1 MMPDTRQ
8 HRGAHPEDA
17 ALFAPDQ
24 EPALQQAAAELCWLL
39 DRGYALRSCVA
50 LTGNRHG
57 LTQRQRLAITRSV
70 CSHEQH
76 SRRAAHRL
84 ELADLAGQELWIDG
98 FNLLILIESA
108 LAGGIILIGRDGCCR
123 DLAGLHG
130 TYRDVAETR
139 TAAELI
145 GAAAEERRVRRCRW
159 LLDRP
164 VSNSGRLRDIL
175 LSVAE
180 NSDLSWQIDL
190 EFSPDHVLSETDAV
204 VATSD
209 SLILDRCQRWSNLG
223 REIIQTAI
231 PHARIIDLCALPK
244 L

>member
-1 MMPDTRQ
+1 M
-8 HRGAHPEDA
+8 
-17 ALFAPDQ
+17 
-24 EPALQQAAAELCWLL
+24 
-39 DRGYALRSCVA
+39 
-50 LTGNRHG
+50 
-57 LTQRQRLAITRSV
+57 
-70 CSHEQH
+70 
-76 SRRAAHRL
+76 
-84 ELADLAGQELWIDG
+84 
-98 FNLLILIESA
+98 
-108 LAGGIILIGRDGCCR
+108 
-123 DLAGLHG
+123 
-130 TYRDVAETR
+130 
-139 TAAELI
+139 
-145 GAAAEERRVRRCRW
+145 RRCRW

-209 SLILDRCQRWSNLG
+209 SLILDRCLHWSNVG